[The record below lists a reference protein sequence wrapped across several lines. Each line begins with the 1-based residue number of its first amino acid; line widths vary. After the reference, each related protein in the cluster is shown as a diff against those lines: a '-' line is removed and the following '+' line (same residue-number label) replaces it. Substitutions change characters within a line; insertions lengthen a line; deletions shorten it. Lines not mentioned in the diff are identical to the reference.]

1 MERARVVRVLGPDV
15 NGARVPSSGRDQIL
29 SLPATAIID
38 GPMRN
43 IDAWYDAWGVKP
55 TDKLYLKPEDRVR
68 IW

>member
-1 MERARVVRVLGPDV
+1 MKARPD
-15 NGARVPSSGRDQIL
+15 
-29 SLPATAIID
+29 SLKQQVATDPHAPAPFRIN

-43 IDAWYDAWGVKP
+43 IDAWYDAWDVKP